1 MPTQHRTRKAADA
14 SRFAI
19 FPVVVSRV
27 QKISDHYT
35 RISLTGA
42 SLTAL
47 SDTAGDSTQNLYDA
61 YIKLFVPP
69 PGSTTH
75 TDIELTDDWRSQWFC
90 RPEHERGW
98 MRTYTVRARRMIPA
112 SAVPAID
119 STLETA
125 LPISPRLERELVE
138 SNEVPEID
146 IDFVIHRDA
155 SGAMGPGATWADN
168 AQVGDLVSFLGP
180 LRGDEEHFSPLWTT
194 WAGRDAQRLIIAVDE
209 TAVPAAC
216 SILTSLSPDQSAD
229 LLLEVP
235 GEGDVLNNTQAL
247 LEPELAELPNVRVH
261 WLPRG
266 CNGSSTVRGEELYR
280 KLRELLDIAPIV
292 EYRVLEEDSD
302 DSAVWDISAGD
313 GDYYVFI
320 AGESSVIKTLRR
332 ICVNDAGMDK
342 ANVSFMG
349 YWKKGRSES

>member
-27 QKISDHYT
+27 QQISDHYT

-47 SDTAGDSTQNLYDA
+47 SETAGDSSDNLYDA
-61 YIKLFVPP
+61 YIKLFIPP

-75 TDIELTDDWRSQWFC
+75 TDIELTEDWRSQWFC
-90 RPEHERGW
+90 QPEHERGW
-98 MRTYTVRARRMIPA
+98 MRTYTIRARRMIPA

-119 STLETA
+119 PSLETA
-125 LPISPRLERELVE
+125 LPVSPRLKRAIVV
-138 SNEVPEID
+138 SDWVPEID
-146 IDFVIHRDA
+146 IDFVLHTDA
-155 SGAMGPGATWADN
+155 QGNMGPGASWASN
-168 AQVGDLVSFLGP
+168 AQVGDMVSFLGP
-180 LRGDEEHFSPLWTT
+180 LQGDEEHFSPLWTT
-194 WAGRDAQRLIIAVDE
+194 WAGHDAQQLIIAVDE

-216 SILTSLSPDQSAD
+216 SVLTSLSPEQSAD

-235 GEGDVLNNTQAL
+235 GEGDVLAAEQAMIAHA
-247 LEPELAELPNVRVH
+247 LEQLPNVRVH

-292 EYRVLEEDSD
+292 EYKVLEEDTD
-302 DSAVWDISAGD
+302 DSAVWDVSDGD

-332 ICVNDAGMDK
+332 ICVNDAGLDK

-349 YWKKGRSES
+349 YWKKGRAES